1 MRTSGDNVDEAGRDE
16 ENQTNDE
23 GWYDWGSSVSQSVAA
38 NQDIDCLSEWL
49 GVHDRLLFVSF
60 LYYLCISY
68 TIWFEM
74 QNYELDMLFSPEV
87 MYTKRLNAHSQE
99 AVSLF

>member
-1 MRTSGDNVDEAGRDE
+1 
-16 ENQTNDE
+16 
-23 GWYDWGSSVSQSVAA
+23 
-38 NQDIDCLSEWL
+38 
-49 GVHDRLLFVSF
+49 
-60 LYYLCISY
+60 
-68 TIWFEM
+68 M